1 MAGPLKSPVRQ
12 CDLIFYCYV
21 HPLNYQKAKENKR
34 PETMACS
41 NSTANTLVLCEQDNV
56 INTSYAVTEQGN
68 VQLKLMSL
76 SG

>member
-1 MAGPLKSPVRQ
+1 
-12 CDLIFYCYV
+12 
-21 HPLNYQKAKENKR
+21 
-34 PETMACS
+34 MACS

-56 INTSYAVTEQGN
+56 INTSYAVTEQTD